1 MSASDPPSGRL
12 ARSLPVAWA
21 VTALLGAGAGPC
33 HAAPPA
39 PVISDADL
47 ERARRHQPTITDQD
61 IERARQQHRLPDDA
75 SFGRQAVP
83 STPRIDALPQ
93 PVTREPIDLGAL
105 AKGLDIQGGRP
116 PLATD
121 AGPRLLVFISFSM
134 PLRTLDRLADQA
146 GRARA
151 ALVLRGLADGSLTRT
166 VTQVQSLLRGRKVAV
181 LIDPQAFD
189 RYAVRQIPTFV
200 LVRQGAQARSC
211 LAGSCVST
219 DDYLAVSG
227 DVSLD
232 HALTHFQRA
241 APARSRDAAGFLLRL
256 GIGSGADRQ
265 K

>member
-1 MSASDPPSGRL
+1 MSASEPLSGRL
-12 ARSLPVAWA
+12 ARTLPVAWA
-21 VTALLGAGAGPC
+21 VAALLGAGAGPC

-47 ERARRHQPTITDQD
+47 ERARRHQPTITAQD

-93 PVTREPIDLGAL
+93 PVTREPIDLGTL
-105 AKGLDIQGGRP
+105 ARGLDVQAGRP
-116 PLATD
+116 SLAAD

-134 PLRTLDRLADQA
+134 PPRTLDRLAEQA

-151 ALVLRGLADGSLTRT
+151 ALVLRGLVDGSLTRT
-166 VTQVQSLLRGRKVAV
+166 VAQVQTLLGGRKVAV

-189 RYAVRQIPTFV
+189 RYAVRHTPTFV
-200 LVRQGAQARSC
+200 LVRQGAQARPCS
-211 LAGSCVST
+211 AGSCAPAS
-219 DDYLAVSG
+219 DYLAVSG

-232 HALTHFQRA
+232 HALTYFQRS
-241 APARSRDAAGFLLRL
+241 APALSRDAAGFLRRL
-256 GIGSGADRQ
+256 AGGPPADGRP
-265 K
+265 